1 MLGSFPTKSVIT
13 SIFFPLFSP
22 SEQLLLS
29 GQHKKTAVRKALLY
43 LLTATFCEIST
54 AARDGLYTRRGPGG
68 DLVDGAGEA
77 AEGYQCA
84 ARWTNVGTSKLRR
97 MAFNPR
103 REPANINP
111 CEEEQD
117 RDCVSA
123 TLNVI
128 TVNQPPFIGEGCEQ

>member
-1 MLGSFPTKSVIT
+1 M
-13 SIFFPLFSP
+13 
-22 SEQLLLS
+22 
-29 GQHKKTAVRKALLY
+29 
-43 LLTATFCEIST
+43 
-54 AARDGLYTRRGPGG
+54 
-68 DLVDGAGEA
+68 DGAGAA

-84 ARWTNVGTSKLRR
+84 ASKLKKKREKNRECWTNVETSKLRW

-117 RDCVSA
+117 GDCVSA